1 MPFVANFPLFC
12 IVLTLAGSVT
22 TSVLNGKNAFRLNTV
37 IISLCLV
44 MNFSLL
50 VYLVTNPQQITYMMG
65 HFPAPWGNETRF
77 GPVEALI
84 ATIFCV
90 VMLLSLIQKLYKEY
104 HTLDMDEIMTIVR
117 KESDH

>member
-44 MNFSLL
+44 S
-50 VYLVTNPQQITYMMG
+50 ITYILP
-65 HFPAPWGNETRF
+65 FT
-77 GPVEALI
+77 
-84 ATIFCV
+84 
-90 VMLLSLIQKLYKEY
+90 SLYFDFLF
-104 HTLDMDEIMTIVR
+104 
-117 KESDH
+117 

>member
-77 GPVEALI
+77 GPLEALV
-84 ATIFCV
+84 ATVFCF
-90 VMLLSLIQKLYKEY
+90 VMLVSLISGKTDIFERGYF
-104 HTLDMDEIMTIVR
+104 
-117 KESDH
+117 